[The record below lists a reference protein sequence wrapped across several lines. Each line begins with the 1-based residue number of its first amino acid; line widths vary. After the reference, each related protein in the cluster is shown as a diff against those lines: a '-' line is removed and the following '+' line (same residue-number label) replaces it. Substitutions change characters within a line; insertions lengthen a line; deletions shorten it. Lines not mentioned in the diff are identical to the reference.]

1 MIAMQCISFLTV
13 GFWFGC
19 VLLSSCQ
26 NSACVDTFSTEFKI
40 LSAMT
45 SAAFKCANSICGAV
59 SSCFVFYSPV
69 ATLTIVQV
77 VFLQSDS
84 VTEYVESGWTSGNF
98 LFS

>member
-13 GFWFGC
+13 VFWFGC

-26 NSACVDTFSTEFKI
+26 NSACLDTFSTEFEI
-40 LSAMT
+40 WSAMA
-45 SAAFKCANSICGAV
+45 SAVFKRANSIGRVV
-59 SSCFVFYSPV
+59 SSCFVFYLPV
-69 ATLTIVQV
+69 ATSTIAQV